1 MAKYQADVQ
10 TLLRAIGGRENIQAV
25 SHCMTRMRFVLA
37 DPAKAD
43 TAAIEAIPAVKG
55 TFTQAGQFQ
64 VIIGNDVAIFYNEFT
79 ACAGIEGVSKDAVKA
94 AAQTNQSLL
103 QRIMGTLGEIFAPI
117 IPALICGGLILGF
130 RNIIGEINFL
140 GGGTQSLADVSQF
153 WAGMYSFLWLI
164 GEAVFHMLPVGIV
177 WSITKKMGT
186 TQILGIILGLTL
198 VSPQLLNGFSVAAT
212 AVEDIPVWDFGFV
225 QIQMI
230 GYQGQV
236 IAAMLAGF
244 VLVYLEKF
252 FKKICPE
259 VVSMI
264 VVPFCSLVPAVLVA
278 HTIVGPIGWQIG
290 DAIASVVYAGLT
302 SNVRW
307 LFAALFGLLYAPIV
321 MTGLHHM
328 TNAIDSQLVN
338 LYGGTNLWPMIALSN
353 IAQGS
358 AVLAMSVLQ
367 KKNERAQQVNIPAC
381 ISCYLGVTEPALF
394 GVNLKYGFPLVC
406 GMIGSACGAVISIG
420 TGVEAYSIGV
430 GGLPGIL
437 SIKPQFWLNFLIAM
451 LVCIFVVRYVRRWN
465 FLMLIIMIG
474 AAGLLALPL
483 AIGTEQNGATNWIN
497 LGGTSVQPSELVK
510 LALLLILSW
519 YMSRRRFWPWF
530 AFAVFSLLV
539 LMLQQ
544 DLGTALIYYATTLFL
559 FYASTGNLPLTGLGL
574 VGAGGAAVAGYIM
587 FAHVKKRVAIWRN
600 PWIYYETSGYQIVQ
614 MLMAIASGGLFGVG
628 LGLGAPR
635 VIPVYFTDCI
645 FAVICEQFGVIFGAL
660 VLAMYVILILRGVSI
675 ASAARSSFHALLA
688 MGATVMLGL
697 QTFII
702 IGGVLKLIPLTG
714 VTMPFVSYG
723 GTSLVSCM
731 GLIGLIQG
739 VASVNQDDLSYD
751 YEISHTLREEAMMP
765 MTRRLGT
772 PPTGVPVPPTEAPTP
787 LATTM
792 ARMSGCPGR
801 ALMLFPSATAMDVK
815 RMATGMFGMM
825 AERRPAA
832 MPNRTISLVGL

>member
-79 ACAGIEGVSKDAVKA
+79 ACAGIEGVGKDAVKA

-290 DAIASVVYAGLT
+290 DAIATVVYAGLT

-451 LVCIFVVRYVRRWN
+451 L
-465 FLMLIIMIG
+465 
-474 AAGLLALPL
+474 
-483 AIGTEQNGATNWIN
+483 
-497 LGGTSVQPSELVK
+497 
-510 LALLLILSW
+510 
-519 YMSRRRFWPWF
+519 
-530 AFAVFSLLV
+530 
-539 LMLQQ
+539 
-544 DLGTALIYYATTLFL
+544 
-559 FYASTGNLPLTGLGL
+559 
-574 VGAGGAAVAGYIM
+574 AAVAAPFVLTILVGSRKLS
-587 FAHVKKRVAIWRN
+587 AADRGLSAAAAEPAAPSVVPEAEEQ
-600 PWIYYETSGYQIVQ
+600 PQAEPPAAGAEGVTAPLSG
-614 MLMAIASGGLFGVG
+614 
-628 LGLGAPR
+628 R
-635 VIPVYFTDCI
+635 VIPMEEIPDQVFSQGI
-645 FAVICEQFGVIFGAL
+645 LGEGVGIEPTGNVVVAP
-660 VLAMYVILILRGVSI
+660 AD
-675 ASAARSSFHALLA
+675 
-688 MGATVMLGL
+688 ATVCSVMEDSRHAVGLTLDNGAELLIHVGIDTVSMNGDGFQLHVKAGDRVHLGD
-697 QTFII
+697 
-702 IGGVLKLIPLTG
+702 KLITFDPEKIKAAGHPTTTAFLVTDPGDLT
-714 VTMPFVSYG
+714 
-723 GTSLVSCM
+723 
-731 GLIGLIQG
+731 
-739 VASVNQDDLSYD
+739 
-751 YEISHTLREEAMMP
+751 
-765 MTRRLGT
+765 
-772 PPTGVPVPPTEAPTP
+772 PTFETNVDAQ
-787 LATTM
+787 A
-792 ARMSGCPGR
+792 GR
-801 ALMLFPSATAMDVK
+801 TVVIRF
-815 RMATGMFGMM
+815 
-825 AERRPAA
+825 
-832 MPNRTISLVGL
+832 

>member
-451 LVCIFVVRYVRRWN
+451 LVAVAVPFVLTILVGSRKLSAADRGLSTAAAEPAAPSVAPDAEEQPQAEPP
-465 FLMLIIMIG
+465 
-474 AAGLLALPL
+474 AAGAEGVTAPL
-483 AIGTEQNGATNWIN
+483 
-497 LGGTSVQPSELVK
+497 
-510 LALLLILSW
+510 
-519 YMSRRRFWPWF
+519 
-530 AFAVFSLLV
+530 
-539 LMLQQ
+539 
-544 DLGTALIYYATTLFL
+544 
-559 FYASTGNLPLTGLGL
+559 
-574 VGAGGAAVAGYIM
+574 
-587 FAHVKKRVAIWRN
+587 
-600 PWIYYETSGYQIVQ
+600 SG
-614 MLMAIASGGLFGVG
+614 
-628 LGLGAPR
+628 R
-635 VIPVYFTDCI
+635 VIPMEEIPDQVFSQGI
-645 FAVICEQFGVIFGAL
+645 LGEGVGIEPTGNVVVAP
-660 VLAMYVILILRGVSI
+660 AD
-675 ASAARSSFHALLA
+675 
-688 MGATVMLGL
+688 ATVCSVMEDSRHAVGLTLDNGAELLIHVGIDTVSMNGDGFQLHVKAGDRVRLGD
-697 QTFII
+697 
-702 IGGVLKLIPLTG
+702 KLITFDPEKIKAAGHPTTTAFL
-714 VTMPFVSYG
+714 VTDPG
-723 GTSLVSCM
+723 
-731 GLIGLIQG
+731 
-739 VASVNQDDLSYD
+739 DL
-751 YEISHTLREEAMMP
+751 
-765 MTRRLGT
+765 
-772 PPTGVPVPPTEAPTP
+772 APTFETNVD
-787 LATTM
+787 AQ
-792 ARMSGCPGR
+792 AGR
-801 ALMLFPSATAMDVK
+801 TVVIRF
-815 RMATGMFGMM
+815 
-825 AERRPAA
+825 
-832 MPNRTISLVGL
+832 

>member
-198 VSPQLLNGFSVAAT
+198 VSPQLLNGFSVATT

-451 LVCIFVVRYVRRWN
+451 L
-465 FLMLIIMIG
+465 
-474 AAGLLALPL
+474 
-483 AIGTEQNGATNWIN
+483 
-497 LGGTSVQPSELVK
+497 
-510 LALLLILSW
+510 
-519 YMSRRRFWPWF
+519 
-530 AFAVFSLLV
+530 
-539 LMLQQ
+539 
-544 DLGTALIYYATTLFL
+544 
-559 FYASTGNLPLTGLGL
+559 
-574 VGAGGAAVAGYIM
+574 AAVAAPFVLTILVGSRKLS
-587 FAHVKKRVAIWRN
+587 AADRGLSTAAAEPAASSVVPEAEEQ
-600 PWIYYETSGYQIVQ
+600 PQAEPPAAGAEGVTAPLSG
-614 MLMAIASGGLFGVG
+614 
-628 LGLGAPR
+628 R
-635 VIPVYFTDCI
+635 VIPMEEIPDQVFSQGI
-645 FAVICEQFGVIFGAL
+645 LGEGVGIEPTGNVVVAP
-660 VLAMYVILILRGVSI
+660 AD
-675 ASAARSSFHALLA
+675 
-688 MGATVMLGL
+688 ATVCSVIEDSRHAVGLTLDNGAELLIHVGIDTVSMNGDGFQLHVKEGDRVHLGD
-697 QTFII
+697 
-702 IGGVLKLIPLTG
+702 KLITFDPEKIKAAGHPTTTAFL
-714 VTMPFVSYG
+714 VTDPG
-723 GTSLVSCM
+723 
-731 GLIGLIQG
+731 
-739 VASVNQDDLSYD
+739 DL
-751 YEISHTLREEAMMP
+751 
-765 MTRRLGT
+765 
-772 PPTGVPVPPTEAPTP
+772 APTFETNVD
-787 LATTM
+787 AQ
-792 ARMSGCPGR
+792 AGR
-801 ALMLFPSATAMDVK
+801 TVVIRF
-815 RMATGMFGMM
+815 
-825 AERRPAA
+825 
-832 MPNRTISLVGL
+832 